1 MLPGVR
7 SLAVSTRS
15 TTDEV
20 PVVGARQPCPCGSG
34 KRYKN
39 CHGQAARR
47 QPVRRRHVA
56 RPFEGLPG
64 ATDWVAMREIVAS
77 ATAPLSLTGD
87 HAGRDVLVVTLL
99 PGATAALH
107 RRDGQVLVALQ
118 TTTSTGDP
126 SADIAQALVA
136 ALEAEPGTPVATLD
150 VDPDGIRLQD
160 LVDPKSGFEV
170 TVHDGFGFWVADDEE
185 PEPDVQAVLEAADE
199 VSVPSVR
206 LASVDSAYW
215 CRLGERDQLRW
226 ILPHDEEPLLDAL
239 ARLRAAGEDGLG
251 EGTRLLGTFRA
262 SGLLVPVWDLVRG
275 TSADDVEDPAREFG
289 DRLAAAL
296 RTTTPLT
303 GDERRARGGL
313 ANRQVTIR

>member
-1 MLPGVR
+1 V
-7 SLAVSTRS
+7 S

-39 CHGQAARR
+39 CHGAAARR
-47 QPVRRRHVA
+47 QTTRRRHVP

-64 ATDWVAMREIVAS
+64 ETDWVAMREIVAS
-77 ATAPLSLTGD
+77 ATAPTTLTGD

-107 RRDGQVLVALQ
+107 RENGQVLVALQ
-118 TTTSTGDP
+118 TTTATGDP

-136 ALEAEPGTPVATLD
+136 ALEADPGTPIPTVD
-150 VDPDGIRLQD
+150 VDPEGTRLQD
-160 LVDPKSGFEV
+160 LVDPGSSFEV
-170 TVHDGFGFWVADDEE
+170 TVHDGFDFWVAEDEE
-185 PEPDVQAVLEAADE
+185 PSADVAAMLESAAE
-199 VSVPSVR
+199 VSVPAVR
-206 LASVDSAYW
+206 LTSVESAYW

-226 ILPHDEEPLLDAL
+226 ILPHAEEPLLDAL
-239 ARLRAAGEDGLG
+239 ARLRAAGEDGVG

-262 SGLLVPVWDLVRG
+262 SGLLVPVWDLVPG
-275 TSADDVEDPAREFG
+275 TTADDVEDPAHDFG
-289 DRLAAAL
+289 TRLETAL
-296 RTTTPLT
+296 ATTTPLS
-303 GDERRARGGL
+303 GEERRARGGL